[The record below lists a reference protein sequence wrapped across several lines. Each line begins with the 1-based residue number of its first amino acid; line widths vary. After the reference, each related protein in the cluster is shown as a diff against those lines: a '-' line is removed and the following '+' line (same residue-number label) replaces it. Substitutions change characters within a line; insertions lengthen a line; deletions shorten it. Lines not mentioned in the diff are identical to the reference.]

1 MKHALRTIVA
11 SLMLVSFA
19 AAQDAAKAT
28 PPGAPAAAEALA
40 KSSRHGEWVDIAI
53 PGSDVK
59 LKTWIVFPERTDNA
73 PVVLVIHEIFGLT
86 DWVRGVAD
94 QLAAE
99 GFIAVAPDFLSG
111 KGPNGGATD
120 SFEEGKAR
128 EAIRTL
134 SADDVVARLDAAR
147 EYAIKLP
154 AAKDKV
160 ATIGFCWGGTQSFI
174 YATRQ
179 PQLNAAV
186 VYYGSGPKDAGDYAK
201 ISAPVLGLY
210 GSDDQRVNSTI
221 QASEDAMKAASK
233 TFTKQ
238 IYEGAGHGFLRQ
250 QDGRD
255 GANLKAS
262 KSAWN
267 ETVAFLKKQLG

>member
-1 MKHALRTIVA
+1 
-11 SLMLVSFA
+11 MLVSFA

-28 PPGAPAAAEALA
+28 PPGAQGAAEALA
-40 KSSRHGEWVDIAI
+40 KSSRHGEWVDIAL

-111 KGPNGGATD
+111 KGPDGGATD

-160 ATIGFCWGGTQSFI
+160 ATIGFCWGGTQSFM

-186 VYYGSGPKDAGDYAK
+186 VYYGSGPKDTGDYAK

-250 QDGRD
+250 QDGRE